1 MHAFAA
7 LCHRKITGG
16 AFPHCQAGATLL
28 YSCGCG
34 GQSSGLPDAKLMS
47 IPTDRHSFPTTHW
60 TVVRQ
65 AVGAEDERAQRALGD
80 LCEAYWYPLYAYFRR
95 MGKAPHDAEDLT
107 QGFFARLLARGL
119 LGAADPEKGRL
130 RTFLLTSARNFM
142 VDEYDR
148 SMAQRRQAGAL
159 AGFDAG
165 EAEERYAREPADDLA
180 PDRLYQRRWA
190 LAVLE
195 YSLEM
200 LREEYSEDGKGELF
214 ESLKPFL
221 GFGVEPEKRYEDLSA
236 TLGVPV
242 GTLKNKV
249 FRLRQRW
256 RELLFDQV
264 GRTLENPTPEEIKGE
279 LAELLG
285 CV

>member
-1 MHAFAA
+1 
-7 LCHRKITGG
+7 
-16 AFPHCQAGATLL
+16 
-28 YSCGCG
+28 
-34 GQSSGLPDAKLMS
+34 MS